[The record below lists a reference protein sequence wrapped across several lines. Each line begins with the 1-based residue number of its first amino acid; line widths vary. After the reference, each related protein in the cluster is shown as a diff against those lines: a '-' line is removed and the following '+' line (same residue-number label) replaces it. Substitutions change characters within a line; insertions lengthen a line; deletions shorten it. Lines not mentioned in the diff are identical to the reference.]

1 MSGRR
6 SRRPE
11 QSLTSPMESGA
22 GQLTRVLRLYG
33 LNSVEETFRG
43 QVWEDVE
50 KWRRLGLE
58 DLYFFATVVLGMT
71 RMGVEPMGGPFARR
85 GKLSENGPEVDFSL
99 HMDMAAVFKGDW
111 DGKSRLHMLVPRDHF
126 KTSLI
131 TTAAILQELARDPNQ
146 TFLLVGAT
154 FKDQAKGF
162 LAAIKNHIDNN
173 PVLRSLYPGLR
184 PGNLWTADRVN
195 VLREVRG
202 VVKENSILA
211 MAAGGTPESG
221 HYDWIFCDDLVSDQN
236 VATRG
241 KAQKIVDFFAMLSP
255 LRKERGRIVNIGT
268 RYADYD
274 LHGDIKR
281 NHADEFFLYERPAA
295 YDDAGNP
302 TMDFKNGWSLFPEE
316 WPPERLQAQLD
327 AMMPMKFSAQYL
339 NDPVP
344 AEYSTIQRTW
354 VDRSWESV
362 DDIPD
367 GLTKY
372 IGMDPST
379 GQGEDFCAIYVV
391 GIDKLGIIHTIDR
404 EVGRWTFSKQVEK
417 FFELYEKHDPVCSQ
431 IEAMGSG
438 AAVEQGITEESQ
450 KRNIWPA
457 CEFVHWRPRKE
468 IQVVT
473 ALQPRFEAGTVRL
486 PAHLKNSTLEEQLIR
501 FPKGTWDDEVDALC
515 MAVDIAARFGYIGE
529 ETPPPVR
536 RTGPLNSLDE
546 LDDKDRKALQNGE
559 LSVTMDMLK
568 KGLHLEISG
577 SPGRRRKRVLR
588 L

>member
-1 MSGRR
+1 
-6 SRRPE
+6 
-11 QSLTSPMESGA
+11 MESEA

-146 TFLLVGAT
+146 TSLLVGAT

-221 HYDWIFCDDLVSDQN
+221 HYD
-236 VATRG
+236 
-241 KAQKIVDFFAMLSP
+241 
-255 LRKERGRIVNIGT
+255 
-268 RYADYD
+268 
-274 LHGDIKR
+274 
-281 NHADEFFLYERPAA
+281 
-295 YDDAGNP
+295 
-302 TMDFKNGWSLFPEE
+302 
-316 WPPERLQAQLD
+316 
-327 AMMPMKFSAQYL
+327 
-339 NDPVP
+339 
-344 AEYSTIQRTW
+344 
-354 VDRSWESV
+354 
-362 DDIPD
+362 
-367 GLTKY
+367 
-372 IGMDPST
+372 
-379 GQGEDFCAIYVV
+379 
-391 GIDKLGIIHTIDR
+391 
-404 EVGRWTFSKQVEK
+404 
-417 FFELYEKHDPVCSQ
+417 
-431 IEAMGSG
+431 
-438 AAVEQGITEESQ
+438 
-450 KRNIWPA
+450 
-457 CEFVHWRPRKE
+457 
-468 IQVVT
+468 
-473 ALQPRFEAGTVRL
+473 
-486 PAHLKNSTLEEQLIR
+486 
-501 FPKGTWDDEVDALC
+501 
-515 MAVDIAARFGYIGE
+515 
-529 ETPPPVR
+529 
-536 RTGPLNSLDE
+536 
-546 LDDKDRKALQNGE
+546 
-559 LSVTMDMLK
+559 
-568 KGLHLEISG
+568 
-577 SPGRRRKRVLR
+577 
-588 L
+588 